1 MIIKLEELP
10 RMAEAL
16 VSLSKRD
23 FKAKTAY
30 RISKITKKVLK
41 EFEIFNEQR
50 MKLIRKYG
58 LKDEKGELIKKDG
71 HYLFKDR
78 EAFDAEIEEL
88 LKTEIQLNVET
99 LSIEDFGDC
108 ELSPL
113 ELSGLGRLIKEE

>member
-30 RISKITKKVLK
+30 RISKISKKVLK
-41 EFEIFNEQR
+41 EFETFSEQR
-50 MKLIRKYG
+50 MKVIKKYG
-58 LKDEKGELIKKDG
+58 LKDDSGELITKDG
-71 HYLFKDR
+71 HYQFEDR
-78 EAFDAEIEEL
+78 EAFEAEVKEL
-88 LKTEIQLNVET
+88 LETEIQLNVET

-108 ELSPL
+108 ELSPS
-113 ELSGLGRLIKEE
+113 ELAGLGNLIKEE